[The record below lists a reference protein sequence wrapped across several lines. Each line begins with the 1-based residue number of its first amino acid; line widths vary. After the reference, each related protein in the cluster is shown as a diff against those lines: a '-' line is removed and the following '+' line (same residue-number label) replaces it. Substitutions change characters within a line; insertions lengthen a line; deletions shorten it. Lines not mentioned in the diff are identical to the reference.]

1 MSEVLES
8 LVIDSLSNSPG
19 LIKTGEVA
27 NNTVSVAGI
36 PLPLPNIEVES
47 GSVKISFLPRP
58 AVDYG
63 SSIGSSI
70 AGISIN
76 YGLGDY
82 RLTNL
87 VHDFTFNHLIS
98 ETDKK
103 LYKVFKHSGSE
114 ITNYSPD
121 FVMESVLYNIVV
133 EVGTYR
139 GNRRAAINYFH
150 EKRQKYE
157 SILEVITESER
168 ANDGNS
174 KPILF
179 GIIIVSR
186 DAVITNL
193 ELSYEQMQ
201 EMQIRFLIGMR
212 IEQTLKERGLI
223 ATIDK
228 EATKTRKELS
238 QYFLSLDKKTDHL
251 IEEWNKEMNVKMR
264 ADPQEAVFLQ
274 AHLNRWDEQR
284 ITNLIDSDVSG
295 IAAEKILNILKGT
308 IRETVEKSRDYEF
321 DPEKRRLKSEEE
333 HHRFEEEYI
342 MINDG
347 NMRRDS
353 KACINLPFI
362 VPMLQLPER
371 RTSVGLKI
379 VEPKF
384 DTVYDVLYY
393 TAIVKTLNDPLYF
406 PDKEMDLLEQ
416 YGWESPSYTSYEE
429 AQDSNERDIRAS
441 SLPKFV
447 DASGLADSEI
457 DAYLHFVK
465 MDDEKYKQLV
475 EDYKKKTNRVQM
487 SLTREESFELALKGI
502 EGKGLTT
509 EYIKGKINRN
519 YNAALD
525 SKRKNEPDWF
535 HIRDTDT
542 SDMDEL
548 MNDKSFFEDIL
559 QSIPFDSP
567 SLINWKLLINQARS
581 AHGNSF
587 IQQKEEEFVE
597 WFSKTKLFSWGK
609 LVSDI
614 GTEVDISLKQNCKKG
629 EFVFKKLQDFNV
641 WLLIKPTKKEEQ
653 IFFSILFD
661 LDQVCYKNQSSVFKK
676 LYPLYGGDKYAYTHF
691 ISLTESKLLNW
702 VVTLPRLISLFRFW
716 TNFAGVTPYKEE
728 IIMVESKENP
738 DYKNLF
744 GEAMPML
751 MLSLIIGI
759 ADKTEVEE
767 EITRTRY
774 LVMESLE
781 EWPIE
786 PKPYKL
792 VAKVSRQIRSRL
804 TIWLYRKHKQ
814 LCNLYS
820 SNPPRAKNEELYGQ
834 GQTETSSQLFWH
846 GFINPYT
853 KTPLTSGQQVINLF
867 YLGYIK
873 NKDEVAQINKLSKL
887 YDKILVYEQL
897 YNEEI
902 AKKMGIE
909 SPAKPLPHCFDID
922 LLLDSSEKLRRRIK
936 LSYPDFESEFE
947 KQIGKFLFRTSVE
960 EEFSTLKASSNFG
973 PSLYDRKSI
982 NEKYSRSKVI
992 EKLAKTKQDAVSIS
1006 ELFDIQIVKC
1016 LKVRGLNID
1025 IFRKP
1030 QHGGD
1035 REIYVLGF
1043 EERVVQ
1049 RVIEQIARILCGF
1062 IPEETMTHPQNKTS
1076 IPENAFKEARS
1087 LFRNNH
1093 ITLNS
1098 SADASKWSQNNC
1110 SFKLLLPL
1118 LKLTPRYMHKTI
1130 IRCLRLWE
1138 SKRILINPFI
1148 LELFDKHK
1156 ELKFYDKTVQNM
1168 YDGYKGKAT
1177 FRWVKPGLPYIEL
1190 TTGMMQGILHYSSS
1204 LYHSAIIGR
1213 AKEVVENNS
1222 KQLVKTFGFKRP
1234 FKIVM
1239 CHLQSSDD
1247 SFFSVSCPLN
1257 GTAEVARRSR
1267 LLAASIL
1274 SFKVNLSTFMGV
1286 VNSEVKSALA
1296 TNHVFE
1302 FNSNFEFGFNH
1313 YKPDIKAVYSGF
1325 LVSEQELILSRQ
1337 EELSVLLTTYIEN
1350 GGTNYVANG
1359 LQVGQSYLH
1368 YQLIGMTTTKY
1379 FRSFQVLN
1387 TILPDPSLGFFLMDN
1402 SLCPGLLGFNYNMW
1416 NLVKTSNLGKLFKH
1430 RLKPI
1435 ENKNES
1441 LDQTIKLSIELSAH
1455 GSLSSTHKI
1464 VHGNRTKWL
1473 KLLERIGARED
1484 WREDIEKNPSLMFR
1498 RALTPLEV
1506 DTKISQKLHSPGVS
1520 ASLSSLNTLPRI
1532 LAESAYILKIRSI
1545 TSISSWLDPMAKHFD
1560 KVTLLEA
1567 LLKEMKE
1574 ILNDGQITENE
1585 LKILFPFHND
1595 FEKNQSLLETLSVR
1609 AIASSFRE
1617 YKRKETRIEIATNNE
1632 YNLVNLRGLL
1642 LSYWFENEEEV
1653 NSVKL
1658 SRESRDFIFEQHKKI
1673 IPWISKDM
1681 KEALEASPFEN
1692 LVEMFTWLN
1701 TFSGRKR
1708 VVRLLGTQ
1716 IISRH
1721 GHSRL
1726 LSVVMNNL
1734 SSNFRLITDKNEVEL
1749 PISSVKLVREKFSLL
1764 AALPEDEPKKAE
1776 NIQKL
1781 FSQAGDRVSFN
1792 TETIRS
1798 KQNDIVIM
1806 SRLAK
1811 IVVERSWRSGPR
1823 EQVLQILSDMIKNK
1837 HGTLGIF
1844 TTRQKLNFGTDGPQY
1859 YGPGRWDGIIDGFN
1873 VGFSIDNELGEPTKV
1888 ISITIK
1894 TRLAAVESISIRSF
1908 IKAMGWLIPSE
1919 TTYRQKNRLLLND
1932 SGINTTSGI
1941 PIIVND
1947 LYEFNLLS
1955 LFKLDLSLQWTGR
1968 NLRCIATQDRTSYT
1982 VMSVSPKAQ
1991 YADYSNQTLGFLSDL
2006 KFDKFTSEWVKNKAL
2021 SISEASKLIS
2031 SFHALPDEKQLLIR
2045 TNLKA
2050 KFENQGVKKLT
2061 GTAVLSLAYVS
2072 QQETDFDIDQFIL
2085 DLESMDA
2092 GEFITEDFKDE
2103 LSSPPEIIEE
2113 EDFDFN
2119 NIEGLTEMLYEST
2132 NEEYGIDLLKREA
2145 WRMHHLM
2152 DNFVRY
2158 IIESVGRDA
2167 INKLIEARV
2176 FSEVLT
2182 NYQKVFEILLNENRS
2197 EWRES
2202 KLKTLEELQ
2211 SESESDNDDSK

>member
-1 MSEVLES
+1 MSELLES
-8 LVIDSLSNSPG
+8 LVIDSLSSSPG

-36 PLPLPNIEVES
+36 PLPLPIIENGTGTVN
-47 GSVKISFLPRP
+47 ISFSPRP
-58 AVDYG
+58 TADYG
-63 SSIGSSI
+63 TSVGSSI
-70 AGISIN
+70 AGTSIN
-76 YGLGDY
+76 YSLGDY

-87 VHDFTFNHLIS
+87 VHDFTFNHLIA

-103 LYKVFKHSGSE
+103 LYKIFKHSGSE

-121 FVMESVLYNIVV
+121 FVKESVLYNIVV

-139 GNRRAAINYFH
+139 GNRRSAINYFH

-157 SILEVITESER
+157 SILEVISESEK
-168 ANDGNS
+168 ANNGNS

-201 EMQIRFLIGMR
+201 EMQLRFLIGIR
-212 IEQTLKERGLI
+212 IEKTLSQMGLI
-223 ATIDK
+223 AIVDK
-228 EATKTRKELS
+228 EATRTRKELS
-238 QYFLSLDKKTDHL
+238 QFFLSLDKKTEIL
-251 IEEWNKEMNVKMR
+251 IEDWNKELNAKINN
-264 ADPQEAVFLQ
+264 DPKEAVFLK
-274 AHLNRWDEQR
+274 AHLLRWDEER
-284 ITNLIDSDVSG
+284 IARLIDNDITSE
-295 IAAEKILNILKGT
+295 AAEKILKILKKT
-308 IRETVEKSRDYEF
+308 ITETIGKSRSYEF
-321 DPEKRRLKSEEE
+321 DSEVRRAKSEEE
-333 HHRFEEEYI
+333 HEKFEEEYV
-342 MINDG
+342 MMNEG
-347 NMRRDS
+347 NMRSDK
-353 KACINLPFI
+353 KAFINLPFI

-429 AQDSNERDIRAS
+429 AQDSIDQETQT
-441 SLPKFV
+441 
-447 DASGLADSEI
+447 SGLSKFINADGLAETEI
-457 DAYLHFVK
+457 ETYLHFVEI
-465 MDDEKYKQLV
+465 DDKKQKQLV
-475 EDYKKKTNRVQM
+475 EDYKRKTNRVQM
-487 SLTREESFELALKGI
+487 SLTKEESFELALKGV

-509 EYIKGKINRN
+509 EYIKGKVNRN
-519 YNAALD
+519 YDASLD
-525 SKRKNEPDWF
+525 AKRKNEPDWF

-542 SDMDEL
+542 SDMDDL
-548 MNDKSFFEDIL
+548 MLDKKFYEDIL
-559 QSIPFDSP
+559 LSVPFDSP

-581 AHGNSF
+581 AHGDSYVKH
-587 IQQKEEEFVE
+587 KEEEFVE
-597 WFSKTKLFSWGK
+597 WFSKTRIFSWGK

-614 GTEVDISLKQNCKKG
+614 GTEVNISLKQNCKKN

-661 LDQVCYKNQSSVFKK
+661 LDEVCYKKSSSVFKS
-676 LYPLYGGDKYAYTHF
+676 LYPLYGGSKYGYTHF

-702 VVTLPRLISLFRFW
+702 VITLPRLISLFRFW

-728 IIMVESKENP
+728 LIMVESKENP

-751 MLSLIIGI
+751 MLSMIIGL

-792 VAKVSRQIRSRL
+792 VSKVSKQMRSRL
-804 TIWLYRKHKQ
+804 TVWLYRKHKQ

-853 KTPLTSGQQVINLF
+853 HSSLSSGQQVINLF

-873 NKDEVAQINKLSKL
+873 NKDEVAQVNKLSKL

-902 AKKMGIE
+902 AQKMGIE
-909 SPAKPLPHCFDID
+909 SPEDPLPHCFDIE
-922 LLLDSSEKLRRRIK
+922 LLLDSCEKLKKRIK
-936 LSYPDFESEFE
+936 VSYPDFEAEFE
-947 KQIGKFLFRTSVE
+947 KQLGKFLFRTSVE

-973 PSLYDRKSI
+973 PSLYDRKSV
-982 NEKYSRSKVI
+982 NERYSRSKVI
-992 EKLAKTKQDAVSIS
+992 EKLAKNKNDAVSIS
-1006 ELFDIQIVKC
+1006 ELFESQAVKC
-1016 LKVRGLNID
+1016 LRVRGLNID

-1049 RVIEQIARILCGF
+1049 RVIEQVARILCGF

-1087 LFRNNH
+1087 IYRNNH

-1110 SFKLLLPL
+1110 SFKLLIPL
-1118 LKLTPRYMHKTI
+1118 LKLTPRYMHRTL

-1148 LELFDKHK
+1148 LELFDKHRD
-1156 ELKFYDKTVQNM
+1156 LKFYDKTVQNM
-1168 YDGYKGKAT
+1168 FDGYKGRAS
-1177 FRWVKPGLPYIEL
+1177 FRWIKPGEPFIEL

-1204 LYHSAIIGR
+1204 LYHSAIISR
-1213 AKEVVENNS
+1213 AKEVIESNN
-1222 KQLVKTFGFKRP
+1222 KTLVKTFGFKRP

-1274 SFKVNLSTFMGV
+1274 SFKVNLSTQMGV

-1350 GGTNYVANG
+1350 GGVNYVANG

-1430 RLKPI
+1430 RLRPI
-1435 ENKNES
+1435 ETENES
-1441 LDQTIKLSIELSAH
+1441 LDETIKLSIELSAH

-1464 VHGNRTKWL
+1464 VHGNRAKWL
-1473 KLLERIGARED
+1473 KLLERIGAREN

-1545 TSISSWLDPMAKHFD
+1545 TSISSWLDPMSKHFD

-1574 ILNDGQITENE
+1574 ILNDGHITENE

-1595 FEKNQSLLETLSVR
+1595 FMKNQGLLETLSVK

-1617 YKRKETRIEIATNNE
+1617 YKRKETRVEIATNNE

-1653 NSVKL
+1653 NSVRL
-1658 SRESRDFIFEQHKKI
+1658 SRESRDYIFEQHKKI
-1673 IPWISKDM
+1673 IPWINKDM
-1681 KEALEASPFEN
+1681 KEALRSSPFEN

-1708 VVRLLGTQ
+1708 VIRLLGTQ

-1734 SSNFRLITDKNEVEL
+1734 SSNFRLVTDKNEVEL

-1764 AALPEDEPKKAE
+1764 AALPEDEPQKADS
-1776 NIQKL
+1776 IIRL

-1798 KQNDIVIM
+1798 RQNDVIIM

-1811 IVVERSWRSGPR
+1811 VVTEKSWRSGPR
-1823 EQVLQILSDMIKNK
+1823 EPVLQIISDMIKNK

-1844 TTRQKLNFGTDGPQY
+1844 TTRQKLTIGPDGPQY
-1859 YGPGRWDGIIDGFN
+1859 HGPGRWDGIIDGFT
-1873 VGFSIDNELGEPTKV
+1873 VGFSIDNAIGEPTRV
-1888 ISITIK
+1888 VSITTK

-1919 TTYRQKNRLLLND
+1919 ASYRQKNKLLLNEN
-1932 SGINTTSGI
+1932 GINTSSGI
-1941 PIIVND
+1941 PIIVNE
-1947 LYEFNLLS
+1947 LYEFSLLS
-1955 LFKLDLSLQWTGR
+1955 LFKLDLTLKWTGR
-1968 NLRCIATQDRTSYT
+1968 NLRCIATQDRSSYT
-1982 VMSVSPKAQ
+1982 VMSVAPKAQ
-1991 YADYSNQTLGFLSDL
+1991 HADYSNHSLGFLSEL
-2006 KFDKFTSEWVKNKAL
+2006 KFDKFTTEWVRNKSL
-2021 SISEASKLIS
+2021 SIAEASKLINNFYS
-2031 SFHALPDEKQLLIR
+2031 LPDEKQLLVR

-2072 QQETDFDIDQFIL
+2072 QQEVDFDVDQFIL
-2085 DLESMDA
+2085 ELESMDA
-2092 GEFITEDFKDE
+2092 GDFITEDFKAD
-2103 LSSPPEIIEE
+2103 LASPPEIVEE
-2113 EDFDFN
+2113 EDFDFH
-2119 NIEGLTEMLYEST
+2119 NIEGLTEILYETT

-2152 DNFVRY
+2152 DNFVKF

-2167 INKLIEARV
+2167 INKLIESRV

-2182 NYQKVFEILLNENRS
+2182 NYQRVFEILLNESKS
-2197 EWRES
+2197 EWKEL
-2202 KLKTLEELQ
+2202 KLKTLDELQ
-2211 SESESDNDDSK
+2211 IEEDDDDVE